1 MADDERASSDP
12 KRRAGADPTETDEPL
27 QGERPGDTPAEQ
39 RPQER
44 REGYAGTDAD
54 PDGG

>member
-12 KRRAGADPTETDEPL
+12 KRRAGADPAETDEPL
-27 QGERPGDTPAEQ
+27 QGERPGDTPAER

-54 PDGG
+54 QDGG